1 MPDTLTAPTLD
12 LDAIR
17 AQFPI
22 LQREI
27 NGRPLVYL
35 DNAATTQK
43 PQAVIDRI
51 ARYYSGENAN
61 IHRGVH
67 TLSQDATDDY
77 EAARKTVARFI
88 NAPSD
93 SEIVFVR
100 GCTEGINLVASSWG
114 QSLEPGDEVVV
125 TALEHHSNLVP
136 WQLACERAGALLRI
150 APITDDGALDL
161 DRLGEVLNPRTK
173 LVSTIHISNALG
185 TVVDVAEVV
194 RQAHAVGALVLVD
207 GAQAAPH
214 AKIDVQALGAD
225 FYTFSGHKV
234 YGPMGIG
241 VLWGRAELLDAMP
254 PYQGGGDMIDTVTYE
269 SATWNSLPHKFEAG
283 TPNVPGVLGLA
294 AALDWVDGI
303 GLDAISDHE
312 ADLLAYATERVSA
325 LPGARIVGTAPE
337 KAGALSFVFEQAH
350 PYDMGTLLD
359 QMGVAVRTGH
369 HCAHPLMRRM
379 GVEGTIR
386 ASLAAYTTRDEIDVL
401 TQSLER
407 ALRMVG

>member
-1 MPDTLTAPTLD
+1 MSVQTAPRLD
-12 LDAIR
+12 PDALR
-17 AQFPI
+17 ADFPI
-22 LQREI
+22 LGREV

-43 PQAVIDRI
+43 PRQVIDRI
-51 ARYYSGENAN
+51 RAYYEGENAN

-67 TLSQDATDDY
+67 TLSQEATDDY
-77 EAARKTVARFI
+77 EAARERVARFI
-88 NAPSD
+88 GASD
-93 SEIVFVR
+93 SREVIFVR

-136 WQLACERAGALLRI
+136 WQLACERAGAILKI
-150 APITDDGALDL
+150 APVTDEGALDMDAL
-161 DRLGEVLNPRTK
+161 PGVLSERTR

-194 RQAHAVGALVLVD
+194 RQAKAVGALVLVD

-214 AKIDVQALGAD
+214 ARIDVAALGCD

-241 VLWGRAELLDAMP
+241 ALWGRAELLDAMP
-254 PYQGGGDMIDTVTYE
+254 PYQGGGDMIETVTYQ

-283 TPNVPGVLGLA
+283 TPNVPGVVGLA
-294 AALDWVDGI
+294 AALDWLDGI
-303 GLDAISDHE
+303 GLDAVAEHE
-312 ADLLAYATERVSA
+312 ADLLAYATERVTE
-325 LPGARIVGTAPE
+325 LGARVVGTAAR
-337 KAGALSFVFEQAH
+337 KAGALSFVFDGAH
-350 PYDMGTLLD
+350 PYDVGTLLD

-386 ASLAAYTTRDEIDVL
+386 ASLAAYTTREEIDTL
-401 TQSLER
+401 ARSLER

>member
-1 MPDTLTAPTLD
+1 MTDTHTSSSLD
-12 LDAIR
+12 LAAIR
-17 AQFPI
+17 AEFPI
-22 LQREI
+22 LSRQVNE
-27 NGRPLVYL
+27 RPLVYL

-51 ARYYSGENAN
+51 ARYYTYENAN

-93 SEIVFVR
+93 HEIVFVR

-136 WQLACERAGALLRI
+136 WQLACERAGAILRI

-161 DRLGEVLNPRTK
+161 DRLGEVLNENTK

-214 AKIDVQALGAD
+214 ARIDVQAIGAD

-241 VLWGRAELLDAMP
+241 VLWGRTELLDAMP
-254 PYQGGGDMIDTVTYE
+254 PYQGGGDMIETVTYE

-294 AALDWVDGI
+294 AALDWVEGI
-303 GLDAISDHE
+303 GLDAISEHE
-312 ADLLAYATERVSA
+312 ADLLSYATEKVSA
-325 LPGARIVGTAPE
+325 LPGARIVGTAPQ
-337 KAGALSFVFEQAH
+337 KAGALSFVFDQAH
-350 PYDMGTLLD
+350 PYDVGTLLD

>member
-1 MPDTLTAPTLD
+1 MTDTLTASTLD
-12 LDAIR
+12 LDALR
-17 AQFPI
+17 ASFPI
-22 LQREI
+22 LSREV

-51 ARYYSGENAN
+51 AHYYAYENAN

-136 WQLACERAGALLRI
+136 WQLACERAGAILRI

-161 DRLGEVLNPRTK
+161 DRLGEVLNSRTR

-185 TVVDVAEVV
+185 TVVDVAEVA

-214 AKIDVQALGAD
+214 APIDVQALGAD

-241 VLWGRAELLDAMP
+241 VLWGRAHVLDAMP

-294 AALDWVDGI
+294 AALDWVEGI
-303 GLDAISDHE
+303 GLDAIASHE
-312 ADLLAYATERVSA
+312 ADLLAYATDKVSH
-325 LPGARIVGTAPE
+325 LPGARIVGTAPD
-337 KAGALSFVFEQAH
+337 KAGALSFVFDHAH
-350 PYDMGTLLD
+350 PYDVGTLLD

-386 ASLAAYTTRDEIDVL
+386 ASLAAYTTRAEIDVL